1 MEQKFSKTCKV
12 PISKLIAIPDII
24 VSDDPEFSMRGMK
37 MGGSG
42 RGKRLDRSTE
52 KSEDPLAGLYQIDVV
67 ENPPLEEEALVLM
80 VMMLDDFEAFDELSG
95 NLRRIM
101 AEDVLVETRILSLFK
116 TLIQGARAEHK
127 YLKME
132 LLP

>member
-1 MEQKFSKTCKV
+1 M
-12 PISKLIAIPDII
+12 
-24 VSDDPEFSMRGMK
+24 
-37 MGGSG
+37 
-42 RGKRLDRSTE
+42 DRSTE
-52 KSEDPLAGLYQIDVV
+52 KIEDPLAGLYQIDVG

-127 YLKME
+127 YLKMD